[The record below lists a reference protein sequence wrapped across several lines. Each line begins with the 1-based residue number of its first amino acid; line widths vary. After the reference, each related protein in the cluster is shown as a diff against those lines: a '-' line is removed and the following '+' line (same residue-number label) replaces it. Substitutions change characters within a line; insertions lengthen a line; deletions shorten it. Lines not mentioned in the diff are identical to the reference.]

1 MKYSEILLAQAI
13 TSACEFYNI
22 SQIVI
27 SPGSRNAPLTLG
39 FTNNPYFENF
49 SIVDERAAAFF
60 ALGMAQ
66 QTGKTVAL
74 VCTSGSAL
82 LNYYPAISE
91 AYYSRIPL
99 LILSADRPK
108 HFIDIGD
115 GQTIRQENVF
125 ANHIGYTANLIGVDS
140 QFPSDKAQIEKAIKT
155 CLTESLPTHINIP
168 LEEPLYNLTDKK
180 QDFSFEDIEKF
191 EQQKPLRNIDNFL
204 SDWHQ
209 SKRKMVLCGVMSP
222 NRINP
227 EITEKLTEDSDVI
240 VLTETTSNWHH
251 PRFINS
257 IDKLIAPLTDNE
269 RNALCP
275 EILVTVGG
283 MVVSKKIK
291 SFLRNCTSLKHY
303 HVGGEVAYDT
313 FFCLQEHLKT
323 NPNYLFEQAITNQTA
338 HNDSYR
344 DQWLHYKKVHTENH
358 NQYLEKIPFS
368 DLKVFDKILR
378 KVPKNVQLQLSNS
391 STIRYSQ
398 LFDLRS
404 DIQVFCNRGTSGI
417 DGSTSTAIGA
427 AVASNRQTVLIT
439 GDLSFFYDS
448 NALWNNYIPKD
459 FIIILINNAGGG
471 IFRILPGYEETDNFA
486 QFFETKHSR
495 NASHFAE
502 MYGFNYLL
510 ATDEKTLDFGLQQC
524 FLAGDK
530 PKILEIM
537 TPRLINNKILTNYFK
552 SIR

>member
-1 MKYSEILLAQAI
+1 MKYPEIPLAQAI
-13 TSACEFYNI
+13 TSACEFYKI

-39 FTNNPYFENF
+39 FTNNPCFENF

-66 QTGKTVAL
+66 QTGKPVAL

-125 ANHIGYTANLIGVDS
+125 ANHIGYSANLTGIES
-140 QFPSDKAQIEKAIKT
+140 QFSSDKEQIENAIKT
-155 CLTESLPTHINIP
+155 CFTESLPVHVNIP
-168 LEEPLYNLTDKK
+168 LEEPLYNLTEKK
-180 QDFSFEDIEKF
+180 QDFTFALLNKF
-191 EQQKPLRNIDNFL
+191 EEREPQENIDHFL
-204 SDWHQ
+204 RDWQQ
-209 SKRKMVLCGVMSP
+209 SKRKMILCGVMP
-222 NRINP
+222 PDLIN
-227 EITEKLTEDSDVI
+227 TEVTEMLAQDSHLI

-251 PRFINS
+251 PHFINS
-257 IDKLIAPLTDNE
+257 IDKLIAPLADND

-275 EILVTVGG
+275 EILLTVGG

-291 SFLRNCTSLKHY
+291 SFLRNCRSLKHY
-303 HVGGEVAYDT
+303 HVGDTVAYDT
-313 FFCLQEHLKT
+313 FFCLQKHIKT
-323 NPNYLFEQAITNQTA
+323 EPNDLFNMIKTSEASDEDT
-338 HNDSYR
+338 YR
-344 DQWLHYKKVHTENH
+344 DQWLNYRNKHAANH
-358 NQYLEKIPFS
+358 DKYLDSIPFS
-368 DLKVFDKILR
+368 DLKVFDKIFKTL
-378 KVPKNVQLQLSNS
+378 PENVQLQLGNS

-398 LFDLRS
+398 LFDVPPE
-404 DIQVFCNRGTSGI
+404 IHVYCNRGTSGI

-427 AVASNRQTVLIT
+427 AVASGRPTVLIT

-486 QFFETKHSR
+486 HFFETTHTR
-495 NASHFAE
+495 TASLLAE
-502 MYGFNYLL
+502 MYGFTYLS
-510 ATDEKTLDFGLQQC
+510 AADEDNLNSCLQQC
-524 FLAGDK
+524 FLSKDK
-530 PKILEIM
+530 PVILEIM
-537 TPRLINNKILTNYFK
+537 TPRLRNNEILTNYFE
-552 SIR
+552 SIQ

>member
-1 MKYSEILLAQAI
+1 MKYSEIPLAQAI
-13 TSACEFYNI
+13 TSACQFYKI
-22 SQIVI
+22 SKIVI

-39 FTNNPYFENF
+39 FTNNPYFLNF

-66 QTGKTVAL
+66 QTGKPVAL

-125 ANHIGYTANLIGVDS
+125 ANHIGYTANLTGNEN
-140 QFPSDKAQIEKAIKT
+140 QFSSDKVQIENAIKT
-155 CLTESLPTHINIP
+155 CFTESLPVHVNIP
-168 LEEPLYNLTDKK
+168 LEEPLYNLTEKK
-180 QDFSFEDIEKF
+180 LDFSFVHLNKSDRRE
-191 EQQKPLRNIDNFL
+191 PLENINHFL
-204 SDWHQ
+204 LDWQQ
-209 SKRKMVLCGVMSP
+209 SKRKMLLCGVMPP

-227 EITEKLTEDSDVI
+227 KVTEKLAHDSNLI

-251 PRFINS
+251 PHFINS
-257 IDKLIAPLTDNE
+257 IDKLIAPLADDD

-275 EILVTVGG
+275 EILLTVGG

-291 SFLRNCTSLKHY
+291 SFLRNCKSLKHY
-303 HVGGEVAYDT
+303 HVDDTVAYDT
-313 FFCLQEHLKT
+313 FFRLQKHINTDPNFLFDKT
-323 NPNYLFEQAITNQTA
+323 NLPDASDKY
-338 HNDSYR
+338 SYR
-344 DQWLHYKKVHTENH
+344 DQWLFCKKTHAANH
-358 NQYLEKIPFS
+358 DNYLEIIPFS
-368 DLKVFDKILR
+368 DLKVFDKIFKNL
-378 KVPKNVQLQLSNS
+378 PKNVQLQLSNS

-398 LFDLRS
+398 LFDLHP
-404 DIQVFCNRGTSGI
+404 DIHVFCNRGTSGI

-427 AVASNRQTVLIT
+427 AVASDRPTVLIT

-459 FIIILINNAGGG
+459 FVIILINNAGGG

-486 QFFETKHSR
+486 HFFETTHTR
-495 NASHFAE
+495 NASLFAE
-502 MYGFNYLL
+502 MYGFSYLS
-510 ATDEKTLDFGLQQC
+510 ASDEDTLDTCLQQC
-524 FLAGDK
+524 FLSFDK

-537 TPRLINNKILTNYFK
+537 TPRLRNNKILTNYFE